1 MCIISLGSSLCNG
14 KETDNTPAAVNA
26 SPTVTEQNRMPE
38 RRQSTKVVFEELQA
52 LEDIFRKLMIEV
64 SALYCAK

>member
-14 KETDNTPAAVNA
+14 KEIDHTPAAVNA

-38 RRQSTKVVFEELQA
+38 RTQSTKVVFEELQA